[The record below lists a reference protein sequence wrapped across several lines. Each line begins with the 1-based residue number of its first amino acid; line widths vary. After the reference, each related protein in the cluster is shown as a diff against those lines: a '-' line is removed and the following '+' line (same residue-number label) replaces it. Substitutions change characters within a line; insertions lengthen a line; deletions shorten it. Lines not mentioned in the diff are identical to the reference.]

1 MIGRSDT
8 ERSSSKTQSQPLKE
22 PLLDDESK
30 WAESSSHKNTKKE
43 LESYLKSV
51 KYNFEKETLPKSL
64 SLDFNSHF
72 LLISSKNH
80 TLLMF
85 ENSKNAVAFYANET
99 LSPSKHYEIDEAVF
113 AVSDIIIDKQE
124 KSVFIATEKGMI
136 YNYRIDYDTQDLI
149 KVHTYSIF
157 ADSKVYIACCKDFLY
172 AASYKKADVTRIR
185 LFSENSGK
193 EEAFSDINIIDRF
206 KNIRSIKINFSGTK
220 IAYSAHVD
228 NKQSYEN
235 KIRVFRNE
243 EGFY

>member
-80 TLLMF
+80 TLLM
-85 ENSKNAVAFYANET
+85 N
-99 LSPSKHYEIDEAVF
+99 
-113 AVSDIIIDKQE
+113 
-124 KSVFIATEKGMI
+124 
-136 YNYRIDYDTQDLI
+136 DL
-149 KVHTYSIF
+149 
-157 ADSKVYIACCKDFLY
+157 
-172 AASYKKADVTRIR
+172 
-185 LFSENSGK
+185 
-193 EEAFSDINIIDRF
+193 
-206 KNIRSIKINFSGTK
+206 
-220 IAYSAHVD
+220 
-228 NKQSYEN
+228 
-235 KIRVFRNE
+235 
-243 EGFY
+243 